1 MFVYIKQVQL
11 GKFKDATYVIGY
23 VNYSYDNTAFIA
35 ICSCLATIL
44 IVAIPVTM
52 YVNRRLRNEEK
63 KAKSRNERVKDLAK
77 YFENGAFDDKTA
89 KPEEETNTFPE
100 LIQ

>member
-1 MFVYIKQVQL
+1 
-11 GKFKDATYVIGY
+11 
-23 VNYSYDNTAFIA
+23 
-35 ICSCLATIL
+35 
-44 IVAIPVTM
+44 M

-63 KAKSRNERVKDLAK
+63 KSKVRNERVKDLAK
-77 YFENGAFDDKTA
+77 YFENGTFDDKTA